1 MILKLRFYGISPL
14 GLRNTQMGLGAKMGT
29 VFWFVFSD
37 ALFWLQNRFSGWS
50 TLCLLADQ
58 TICFSSIR
66 FVTYGP
72 CFLLICLCGNSVGTT
87 KESQRHP
94 DMPYF
99 VFSMVFVLKSFGVL
113 WQGTGLSGMALM
125 KSSEQLEPLSLSVCL
140 GDLFHREKHHGEPV
154 RGISL
159 R

>member
-1 MILKLRFYGISPL
+1 MRNCIEWWEMILKLCFYGISPL

-94 DMPYF
+94 GMPYF
-99 VFSMVFVLKSFGVL
+99 MFSPWSSSWNPLES
-113 WQGTGLSGMALM
+113 SGKAQAWVGWL
-125 KSSEQLEPLSLSVCL
+125 
-140 GDLFHREKHHGEPV
+140 
-154 RGISL
+154 
-159 R
+159 